1 MLRKFL
7 VAAVFLT
14 PLVAFAQSSSAWENA
29 NGNAS
34 FKRVP
39 APEIDGGNAV
49 LGLALLGGIVSLMVR
64 KNKKQKKDE

>member
-1 MLRKFL
+1 MVKKIL
-7 VAAVFLT
+7 VGAVLLA
-14 PLVAFAQSSSAWENA
+14 PLVTLAQSSSALEHA

-34 FKRVP
+34 FNRTH

-49 LGLALLGGIVSLMVR
+49 LGIALLGGVISLMVR